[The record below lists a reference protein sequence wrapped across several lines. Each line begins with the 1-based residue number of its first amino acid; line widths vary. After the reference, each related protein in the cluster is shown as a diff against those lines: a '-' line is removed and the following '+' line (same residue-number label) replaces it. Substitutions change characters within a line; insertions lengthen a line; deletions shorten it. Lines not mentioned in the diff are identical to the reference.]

1 VKRTIVLLDL
11 LRSVSFRHWRQA
23 LGLHALLVLIIATGV
38 AAFLA
43 IRLANRAVTK
53 DFERFAAGLSRES
66 LLTITRSEPP
76 LTLADLIFIRDAT
89 SAFPLHIV
97 PSLERVAVRFDQP
110 NRTNTPPDPNATVRI
125 VGIDLVAAINLV
137 TQSQSP
143 HENSPTE
150 LPKSLATDGSPVLA
164 AAPLFRSLRRGEAQ
178 PRVRLLS
185 GDTPLDF
192 AVDGIIATPEGTPAP
207 PDNLILM
214 DLLRMSELF
223 KTHDTFDRIDLFA
236 SEGARL
242 NADVVARVLQAKDPS
257 LLVQSPEQRGKAAE
271 SMTRGLRLNLTILS
285 LLSLLVG
292 VYLVFQALDAAVVRR
307 RPEIATL
314 RSLGVPPRLIRSAWL
329 LEATLLG
336 LFGGAAGV
344 VLGRWLGNG
353 AVQAVSQT
361 VHSLYYANAARS
373 VTLGITETSLAI
385 GCAVVAS
392 LLAGWVPAKSAAE
405 TPPAQL
411 LGSSDR
417 PSPQGRGRFSVV
429 MTLLCMFGAMACS
442 QFHAIHLSDGA
453 HIPVGGY
460 LTALFILGAAGF
472 CVPTGLPLLASRF
485 RWWETKSPAILL
497 GNTRL
502 RHAGSRHLWAGASL
516 LCTVAMTAAMQVLV
530 ASFAAS
536 IENWISHSLK
546 ADVFLTSRA
555 NQSATAGATLSPT
568 LIQKIRARVGIQYA
582 DGLLLHQVGTRG
594 EHDAFR
600 LLGSDFL
607 GPDSRQ
613 PLQWLGPEPTATL
626 LGSDSSA
633 ADPEFVNA
641 VVSEA
646 YTVRFHTRIGD
657 SIRCNVGGQPRKLRV
672 VGVHSDFSDQFG
684 TVTIPLLTLQRWLAT
699 SSLTSLA
706 LTLTSG
712 TDPIAFA
719 DQLQQAHPELMV
731 YTNANLREEVLRL
744 FRQTFAV
751 THALE
756 IIGLAVALGGLALT
770 VSTLLGERRLE
781 WDTLRIM
788 GCPPSDLA
796 RGAAWETGMLTLFG
810 SFLGVACGIVLG
822 AVLIFL
828 INFQTFGWT
837 LMFRVPWST
846 LAPLAMGIAF
856 AGALAGFLTAQ
867 RKLNH
872 LAKCS

>member
-1 VKRTIVLLDL
+1 MLFDL
-11 LRSVSFRHWRQA
+11 LRSVSIRHWRQA
-23 LGLHALLVLIIATGV
+23 FGLHALLVLIIATGV

-53 DFERFAAGLSRES
+53 DFERFAAGISRES

-76 LTLADLIFIRDAT
+76 LTLADLISVRDAT
-89 SAFPLHIV
+89 AAFPIHVV
-97 PSLERVAVRFDQP
+97 PSLERIAVRFDQP
-110 NRTNTPPDPNATVRI
+110 NGTNTPPDPNATVRVI
-125 VGIDLVAAINLV
+125 GIDLVAAINLV
-137 TQSQSP
+137 GQSQSP
-143 HENSPTE
+143 HKNSPPE
-150 LPKSLATDGSPVLA
+150 LPKSLAADGSAVLA
-164 AAPLFRSLRRGEAQ
+164 AAPLFRSLGRGAAQ
-178 PRVRLLS
+178 TRARLLS
-185 GDTPLDF
+185 GDMPLDF
-192 AVDGIIATPEGTPAP
+192 PVDGIIATTEGTPTP
-207 PDNLILM
+207 PDNLIIM
-214 DLLRMSELF
+214 DLLRMSALF
-223 KTHDTFDRIDLFA
+223 KVHDTFDRIDLFG
-236 SEGARL
+236 SEGSRL
-242 NADVVARVLQAKDPS
+242 NADVVARVLEAKDPS
-257 LLVQSPEQRGKAAE
+257 LSVQSPEQRGKTAE
-271 SMTRGLRLNLTILS
+271 SMTHGLRLNLTILS

-314 RSLGVPPRLIRSAWL
+314 RSLGVPPRLIRLAWL
-329 LEATLLG
+329 VEAVLLG
-336 LFGGAAGV
+336 LLGGAAGV
-344 VLGRWLGNG
+344 LLGTWLGNS

-373 VTLGITETSLAI
+373 VTIGITETLLSI
-385 GCAVVAS
+385 GCAIAAS
-392 LLAGWVPAKSAAE
+392 LIAGWIPAKSAAE

-417 PSPQGRGRFSVV
+417 PSPLRRSRVSVV
-429 MTLLCMFGAMACS
+429 LALLCTFGAMACS
-442 QFHAIHLSDGA
+442 QFHAIHLSDGT
-453 HIPVGGY
+453 HLPVGGY
-460 LTALFILGAAGF
+460 LTALFILGGAGF
-472 CVPTGLPLLASRF
+472 SVPTGLPLVARLF
-485 RWWETKSPAILL
+485 RWWEKKSAAILL
-497 GNTRL
+497 GNARL
-502 RHAGSRHLWAGASL
+502 RHAGSRHLWAGSSL

-536 IENWISHSLK
+536 IENWIAHSLK

-568 LIQKIRARVGIQYA
+568 LIQNIRAREGIQYA
-582 DGLLLHQVGTRG
+582 DGLLLHQVGSRG
-594 EHDAFR
+594 ERDAFR

-613 PLQWLGPEPTATL
+613 PLQWLGSEPTAAL
-626 LGSDSSA
+626 LVSDPIAS
-633 ADPEFVNA
+633 DPEFANA

-646 YTVRFHTRIGD
+646 YTVRFHTRVGD
-657 SIRCNVGGQPRKLRV
+657 SIRCIVGGHPRKLRV

-684 TVTIPLLTLQRWLAT
+684 TVTIPLATLQRWLAT
-699 SSLTSLA
+699 GSLTSLA

-731 YTNANLREEVLRL
+731 YTNASLRAEVLRL

-788 GCPPSDLA
+788 GCPPSELA

-810 SFLGVACGIVLG
+810 SLVGVACGIVLG
-822 AVLIFL
+822 AVLIFI

-837 LMFRVPWST
+837 LMFQVPWNT
-846 LAPLAMGIAF
+846 IFALAIGITF
-856 AGALAGFLTAQ
+856 AGALAGFFTAR
-867 RKLNH
+867 RKMNL